1 MAAKISTDSPLNVKI
16 QVPLFGR
23 PNLHIQGAMA
33 MKRFLLPGFAL
44 LLLTACSSEPA
55 KTSAPVVKD
64 PEFVAGRTAF
74 QKMYAAARGWHA
86 DAQIFRITSALTKD
100 SKGHDGKSA
109 VWQAWFASATARSS
123 KPYVWCGTNASDV
136 ERGISWGGEDSYS
149 PTNTST
155 RAFDAAFLK
164 ADSDAAF
171 QVALKHGGAKLLE
184 KDADQPVM
192 YLLEWDAQ
200 VNAPTWHVIFGDSRT
215 TYKLSVLVNASSGE
229 YLRAEK

>member
-16 QVPLFGR
+16 QVPLFGG

-33 MKRFLLPGFAL
+33 MKLFLFPGLAL
-44 LLLTACSSEPA
+44 LLLAAFTSEQTKRA
-55 KTSAPVVKD
+55 APVVKD
-64 PEFVAGRTAF
+64 PEFIAARSAF

-171 QVALKHGGAKLLE
+171 AVALKHGGARLLE
-184 KDADQPVM
+184 KDSDQPVM
-192 YLLEWDAQ
+192 YLLQWDAQ
-200 VNAPTWHVIFGDSRT
+200 DNAPAWHVLFGDGPRS
-215 TYKLSVLVNASSGE
+215 YKLSVLVNASSGE

>member
-1 MAAKISTDSPLNVKI
+1 MK
-16 QVPLFGR
+16 LF
-23 PNLHIQGAMA
+23 L
-33 MKRFLLPGFAL
+33 FPGLAL
-44 LLLTACSSEPA
+44 LLLAACTSEQTKRA
-55 KTSAPVVKD
+55 APVVKD
-64 PEFVAGRTAF
+64 PEFIAARSAF

-109 VWQAWFASATARSS
+109 VWQAWFASAAARSS

-155 RAFDAAFLK
+155 RAFEAPFLK

-171 QVALKHGGAKLLE
+171 AVALKHGGSKLLE
-184 KDADQPVM
+184 KDPDQPVL

-200 VNAPTWHVIFGDSRT
+200 VNAPAWHVIFGDSRT
-215 TYKLSVLVNASSGE
+215 SYRLSVLVNASSGE

>member
-1 MAAKISTDSPLNVKI
+1 M
-16 QVPLFGR
+16 
-23 PNLHIQGAMA
+23 
-33 MKRFLLPGFAL
+33 
-44 LLLTACSSEPA
+44 
-55 KTSAPVVKD
+55 
-64 PEFVAGRTAF
+64 
-74 QKMYAAARGWHA
+74 
-86 DAQIFRITSALTKD
+86 TKD

-109 VWQAWFASATARSS
+109 VWQAWFASATVRLS

-164 ADSDAAF
+164 ADSDVAF

-184 KDADQPVM
+184 TDPDQPVM

-215 TYKLSVLVNASSGE
+215 TYKLSVLVNGSSGE
-229 YLRAEK
+229 YVRAEK